1 MEISNDYIDFLMENK
16 LSGTQYRIIFCLMRS
31 TEPLTAS
38 DIQRKLKIERKQTVT
53 VPIKELK
60 KLKIIRQVKTVGMRK
75 YYRLAKLKKKEEPE
89 EGQLEFD
96 N

>member
-1 MEISNDYIDFLMENK
+1 MEISSDYIDFLIEKK
-16 LSGTQYRIIFCLMRS
+16 LTGTQYRIIFTLMNS
-31 TEPLTAS
+31 KDPLTAS
-38 DIQRKLKIERKQTVT
+38 DIQRKLQIERKQTIT